1 MTDHHWIVWIVAMV
15 IAVEIARHVGAW
27 LMIVA
32 VVVLVG
38 WTISVEK
45 RPFKA

>member
-1 MTDHHWIVWIVAMV
+1 MKDHHWIVWIVAMF
-15 IAVEIARHVGAW
+15 ITAEIAKHVGAW

-38 WTISVEK
+38 WTISVERK
-45 RPFKA
+45 PLA